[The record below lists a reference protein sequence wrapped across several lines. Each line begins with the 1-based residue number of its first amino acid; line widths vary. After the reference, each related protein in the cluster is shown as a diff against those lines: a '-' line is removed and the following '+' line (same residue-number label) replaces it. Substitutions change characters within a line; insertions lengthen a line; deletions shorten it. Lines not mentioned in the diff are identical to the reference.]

1 MANIILGWR
10 INVQTDMDRVKQ
22 FLHKIWVFLNESH
35 RWSHLAGGFAVGLVF
50 GFGAVVCVSAALEWK
65 DCQHDRLNAPY
76 GLDFRKWI
84 WRCWDWTDFGM
95 TVAGGVVGSV
105 VRWLVVGRFM

>member
-1 MANIILGWR
+1 M
-10 INVQTDMDRVKQ
+10 VKQ
-22 FLHKIWVFLNESH
+22 FLHSIMFYMGKSH
-35 RWSHLAGGFAVGLVF
+35 RWSHLIGGFAVGLVF
-50 GFGAVVCVSAALEWK
+50 GFGAALCVAATLEVK

-84 WRCWDWTDFGM
+84 WRCWDWTDFAL
-95 TVAGGVVGSV
+95 TAAGGAIGSL